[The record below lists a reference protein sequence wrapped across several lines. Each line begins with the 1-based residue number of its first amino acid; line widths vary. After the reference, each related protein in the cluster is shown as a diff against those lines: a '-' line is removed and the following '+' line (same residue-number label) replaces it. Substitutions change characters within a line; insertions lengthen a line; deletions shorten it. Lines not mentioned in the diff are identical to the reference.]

1 MSQEEILLQQGMDC
15 MQRNDYD
22 GAFSNFQQAAQMG
35 YPVAMNNLSVCYA
48 KGYGTAVNR
57 VEAFRWMKAAA
68 EQGYPDSFYPLAQK
82 YRLGDGTPMDL
93 ETALV
98 WAKRAQQDA
107 PEDRA
112 QAQQLIEELNG
123 LMASNQGQQTLSEL
137 DQGIQHYTAGQF
149 QEAFALFQKAADQG
163 VPAAMHNLS
172 VCYINGQGVP
182 ADPAAAFRWM
192 KAAAENGFTASYY
205 PLACKYNSGTG
216 TTADLAQALFWARKA
231 AQVSNDQQA
240 AAQDLV
246 RKLESTEDNRRFQQ
260 GVQDYRAGRY
270 DEAFSV
276 FKELA
281 EKGLLAAMHNLS
293 VCYGQGKG
301 TVQDLQAAFS
311 WLTKAAEGGYS
322 LAMHNLAV
330 AYATGQGTP
339 KDQQAAFRWMKASA
353 ETGDTSSYYPL
364 ACKYTFGT
372 GTPVDLV
379 QALAWAR
386 KAAQVTDDQQAKA
399 QGLVKQLESDP
410 RLQQAMR
417 EKMDESYRDCDD
429 ERSI

>member
-1 MSQEEILLQQGMDC
+1 MNQEEILLQQGMDC
-15 MQRNDYD
+15 LRQNDYD
-22 GAFSNFQQAAQMG
+22 GAFSNFLQAAQLG

-48 KGYGTAVNR
+48 KGYGTPVNR
-57 VEAFRWMKAAA
+57 VEAFRWMKEAA
-68 EQGYPDSFYPLAQK
+68 ERGYSPSYYPLANK

-93 ETALV
+93 ETALL
-98 WAKRAQQDA
+98 WAKRALQDA
-107 PEDRA
+107 PEERT
-112 QAQQLIEELNG
+112 QAQQLIDELTK
-123 LMASNQGQQTLSEL
+123 LISSKEGQQALSAL
-137 DQGIQHYTAGQF
+137 DQGIQHYVSGRY
-149 QEAFALFQKAADQG
+149 QEAFATFKAEAENG

-205 PLACKYNSGTG
+205 PLAYKYHSGTG
-216 TTADLAQALFWARKA
+216 TTADPAQALFWARKA
-231 AQVSNDQQA
+231 AEVSNDQQA
-240 AAQDLV
+240 KAQDLV
-246 RKLESTEDNRRFQQ
+246 RQLESADDERRFQQ
-260 GVQDYRAGRY
+260 GVQDYRTGRQ
-270 DEAFSV
+270 DEAFAT

-281 EKGLLAAMHNLS
+281 EKGLLAAMFNLS
-293 VCYGQGKG
+293 VCYGRGAG
-301 TVQDLQAAFS
+301 TAKDPQAAFF
-311 WLTKAAEGGYS
+311 WLTKSAEGGYN

-330 AYATGQGTP
+330 AYSTGEGTP

-353 ETGDTSSYYPL
+353 EAGDTSSYYPL
-364 ACKYTFGT
+364 ACKYAFGT

-386 KAAQVTDDQQAKA
+386 EAAQVTDDQQAKA

-410 RLQQAMR
+410 RLQQAMQ
-417 EKMDESYRDCDD
+417 EMEESDRDFDD

>member
-15 MQRNDYD
+15 MRRKDYD
-22 GAFSNFQQAAQMG
+22 GAFSNFQQAAQLG

-48 KGYGTAVNR
+48 KGYGTPVNR

-68 EQGYPDSFYPLAQK
+68 DQGYPDSYYPLAQK

-107 PEDRA
+107 PEDRP

-123 LMASNQGQQTLSEL
+123 LIASNQGQQPLSEL

-149 QEAFALFQKAADQG
+149 LEAFALFQKAADQG

-205 PLACKYNSGTG
+205 PLAYKYHAGTG
-216 TTADLAQALFWARKA
+216 TTADPAQALFWARKA
-231 AQVSNDQQA
+231 AEVPNDQQA
-240 AAQDLV
+240 QAQDLV
-246 RKLESTEDNRRFQQ
+246 RQLESADDERRFQQ
-260 GVQDYRAGRY
+260 GVQDYRTGRY
-270 DEAFSV
+270 NEAFSI

-281 EKGLLAAMHNLS
+281 EKGLVAAMFNLS
-293 VCYGQGKG
+293 VCYGRGAG
-301 TVQDLQAAFS
+301 TVKDPQAAFS
-311 WLTKAAEGGYS
+311 WLTKSAEGGYN

-330 AYATGQGTP
+330 AYATGEGTP

-353 ETGDTSSYYPL
+353 EAGDTSSYYPL
-364 ACKYTFGT
+364 ACKYAFGT
-372 GTPVDLV
+372 GTPADLV
-379 QALAWAR
+379 QALDWAR
-386 KAAQVTDDQQAKA
+386 KAAQVADDQQAKA
-399 QGLVKQLESDP
+399 QGLVKQLESDL
-410 RLQQAMR
+410 RLQQAQW
-417 EKMDESYRDCDD
+417 EETAAYDRDRDD
-429 ERSI
+429 ER

>member
-15 MQRNDYD
+15 LRQNDYD

-48 KGYGTAVNR
+48 KGYGTPVNR
-57 VEAFRWMKAAA
+57 VEAFRWMKEAA
-68 EQGYPDSFYPLAQK
+68 EQGYPDAYYPLAQK

-98 WAKRAQQDA
+98 WAKRALQDA
-107 PEDRA
+107 PEDRS

-123 LMASNQGQQTLSEL
+123 LISSNQGQQPLSEL

-205 PLACKYNSGTG
+205 PLAYKYHAGTG
-216 TTADLAQALFWARKA
+216 TTADPAQALFWARKA
-231 AQVSNDQQA
+231 AEVSNDQQA
-240 AAQDLV
+240 QAQDLV
-246 RKLESTEDNRRFQQ
+246 RQLESADDERRFHQ
-260 GVQDYRAGRY
+260 GVQDYRTGRY
-270 DEAFSV
+270 DEAFSI

-281 EKGLLAAMHNLS
+281 EKGLIAAMFNLS
-293 VCYGQGKG
+293 VCYGRGAG
-301 TVQDLQAAFS
+301 TAKDPQAAFS
-311 WLTKAAEGGYS
+311 WLTKSAEGGHN

-330 AYATGQGTP
+330 AYATGEGTP

-353 ETGDTSSYYPL
+353 EAGDTSSYYPL
-364 ACKYTFGT
+364 ACKYAFGT

-379 QALAWAR
+379 QALDWAR
-386 KAAQVTDDQQAKA
+386 KAAQVTDDHQEKA

-410 RLQQAMR
+410 RLQQTIQ
-417 EKMDESYRDCDD
+417 KMEESDRDFDD

>member
-15 MQRNDYD
+15 MRRNDYD

-68 EQGYPDSFYPLAQK
+68 EQGYPDSYYPLAQK

-123 LMASNQGQQTLSEL
+123 LMASNQGQQPLSEL
-137 DQGIQHYTAGQF
+137 DQGIQHYTVGQF
-149 QEAFALFQKAADQG
+149 QEAFALFQKAAAQG

-281 EKGLLAAMHNLS
+281 EKGLLAAMFNLS
-293 VCYGQGKG
+293 VCYGQGAG
-301 TVQDLQAAFS
+301 TTKDPQVAFS
-311 WLTKAAEGGYS
+311 WLTKAAEGGYN

-330 AYATGQGTP
+330 AYATGEGTP

-353 ETGDTSSYYPL
+353 EAGDPSSYYPL
-364 ACKYTFGT
+364 ACKYAFGT

-379 QALAWAR
+379 QALDWAR
-386 KAAQVTDDQQAKA
+386 KAAQVADDQQTKA
-399 QGLVKQLESDP
+399 QGLVKQLESDL
-410 RLQQAMR
+410 RLQQAQWEETAAYDSDR
-417 EKMDESYRDCDD
+417 DD
-429 ERSI
+429 ER

>member
-15 MQRNDYD
+15 LQQNDYN

-57 VEAFRWMKAAA
+57 VEAFYWMKAAA
-68 EQGYPDSFYPLAQK
+68 EKGYPPSYYPLARK
-82 YRLGDGTPMDL
+82 YCLGDGTPMDL
-93 ETALV
+93 EIALV
-98 WAKRAQQDA
+98 WAKLALQES

-112 QAQQLIEELNG
+112 QAQQLIDELKG
-123 LMASNQGQQTLSEL
+123 LMDSSQGQQTLSAL
-137 DQGIQHYTAGQF
+137 DQGIQHYTAGQYQEAVALF
-149 QEAFALFQKAADQG
+149 QEAAEQG

-182 ADPAAAFRWM
+182 ADAAAAFRWM

-246 RKLESTEDNRRFQQ
+246 RKLESTEDDRRFQQ
-260 GVQDYRAGRY
+260 GVQDYRAGHH
-270 DEAFSV
+270 DEAFAT

-281 EKGLLAAMHNLS
+281 EKGLLAAMFNLS
-293 VCYGQGKG
+293 VCYERGAG
-301 TVQDLQAAFS
+301 TTKDPQAAFS
-311 WLTKAAEGGYS
+311 WLTKSAEGGYN

-353 ETGDTSSYYPL
+353 EAGDSSSYYPL
-364 ACKYTFGT
+364 ACKYAFGT

-386 KAAQVTDDQQAKA
+386 KAAQVADDQQAKA

-410 RLQQAMR
+410 RLQQAMQK
-417 EKMDESYRDCDD
+417 KMDESYRDCDD